1 MKLKKSFGI
10 LILLFLLIGF
20 LAPEITS
27 STSTTL
33 CCKITRSFKYKGD
46 TYSSGNCVGEVNGST
61 HCYRPD
67 GKELCTSIT
76 YVRDNWGTICLF
88 NAIYGITDIVFN
100 ILLALA
106 VLFGLGGGY
115 LVLSAGGDPE
125 KINKGK
131 DLIVYA
137 ILGVVASFFARI
149 IPSLLSII
157 MG

>member
-1 MKLKKSFGI
+1 MKLKKSVGI

-20 LAPEITS
+20 LTPQIVFSA
-27 STSTTL
+27 STTL
-33 CCKITRSFKYKGD
+33 CCKITRSFKYKGETFSND
-46 TYSSGNCVGEVNGST
+46 QCVGEVNGGT

-67 GKELCTSIT
+67 GKELCSSIT

-88 NAIYGITDIVFN
+88 NAIYGLVDIVFN

-106 VLFGLGGGY
+106 ILFGLGGAY
-115 LVLSAGGDPE
+115 LILTGGGEPE
-125 KINKGK
+125 KINRGK

-157 MG
+157 LG